1 MQHES
6 RKTIWGE
13 KRARGKGKREK
24 RMAGGECEHSKLA
37 RVCES
42 IVKSSI
48 LY

>member
-1 MQHES
+1 MKVE
-6 RKTIWGE
+6 RLFGE
-13 KRARGKGKREK
+13 RRGQGGRE